1 MTNQDSVQKD
11 KVFIRPPIVVVM
23 GHIDHGKTKILDW
36 YRQTK
41 VVEQESGGIT
51 QHIGA
56 YEVEHHG
63 KKITFIDTPGH
74 EAFSKMR
81 SRGANVADIAVL
93 VVAADEGIKPQTKEA
108 IDIIQKNNLTF
119 VVAINKTDKPEA
131 NIDRVRQQLAEE
143 NILVESYGGKVPSVQ
158 ISAKTGENMD
168 ELLEVLLLLAELE
181 NLTAQPQKPAEGVVI
196 EAHLDP
202 KRGITSTL
210 LIRDGGLALGSIL
223 VIGNSVE
230 NVKIFEDFLARP
242 IERAGPSSPV
252 RIIGLAQTPLVG
264 DTFRAFGSR
273 IESEEFAKTVIRE
286 DKKPRPKLV
295 KTGEEGGKPIFN
307 LIIKADVL
315 GSKEVLEESLKKIES
330 ATIGLNILKSE
341 VGNINETDIK
351 LAMATKLVTIIG
363 FKVKVDSSAREI
375 ADRNNIR
382 IVTGDVIYKVLDE
395 VKEKMQEMI
404 PPSINRIDLGKIKI
418 LKVFSAKG
426 GATSGGKKGG
436 NKQVVGGRVE
446 DGIVRKGARI
456 DIKRFREVVG
466 VGTILEL
473 QRGKQAAEEVAKG
486 SELGILADSKT
497 PIEEG
502 DVLEIYQEE
511 IVKQKL

>member
-1 MTNQDSVQKD
+1 MTDQEIQKE

-108 IDIIQKNNLTF
+108 IDIIQKNNLTY

-131 NIDRVRQQLAEE
+131 NIDRIKQQLAEQ
-143 NILVESYGGKVPSVQ
+143 NILVESYGGKIPSVQ

-181 NLTAQPQKPAEGVVI
+181 NLSADPEKPGEGVVI

-202 KRGITSTL
+202 KKGITSTL
-210 LIRDGGLALGSIL
+210 LLRDGGLKIGDTL

-230 NVKIFEDFLARP
+230 TIKIFEDFLGRS
-242 IERAGPSSPV
+242 IREAGPSSPV
-252 RIIGLAQTPLVG
+252 RVVGLTQTPFVG
-264 DTFRAFGSR
+264 DTFKAFGSKDQA
-273 IESEEFAKTVIRE
+273 EEFAKTVIRE
-286 DKKPRPKLV
+286 DKKPRLKLT
-295 KTGEEGGKPIFN
+295 KAEEEEGKPVFN

-315 GSKEVLEESLKKIES
+315 GSKEALEESLEKIES
-330 ATIGLNILKSE
+330 ATIGLSILKSE

-351 LAMATKLVTIIG
+351 SALATKLVTVIG
-363 FKVKVDSSAREI
+363 FKVKVDASAREL
-375 ADRNNIR
+375 AERNNIR

-404 PPSINRIDLGKIKI
+404 PPTVNRIDLGKVKI
-418 LKVFSAKG
+418 LKIF
-426 GATSGGKKGG
+426 KKEGS
-436 NKQVVGGRVE
+436 KQVIGGRVE
-446 DGIVRKGARI
+446 DGIIRKGARI
-456 DIKRFREVVG
+456 DIKRFREIAG

-473 QRGKQAAEEVAKG
+473 QRGKQAVEEVAKG

-502 DVLEIYQEE
+502 DVLEVYQEE
-511 IVKQKL
+511 LIKKTL